1 MGNELGQVLS
11 SVLTDSEGD
20 GLGDMV
26 TGLVERYRKS
36 NVPPPK
42 LLYVDRDCCS
52 TKLKSHFHELSN
64 LVIRLDVWHF
74 MRRFAAGCCSES
86 HALYA
91 TFMSRLSACV
101 FEWDTEDLQRLYAA
115 KRGQLS
121 ASGVCRKRKED
132 VAMHITKKELALHCK
147 RRTRGV
153 EETTLLVKNLIDTF
167 SSDQGNDTMGIPLL
181 NKTSIQQIW
190 EEQKQHISCIQ
201 DVDDPSIQLYTQT
214 GTLKKGG
221 VELPIYRCAR
231 GSTSLESFHL
241 HIDRFIPGKNQTK
254 CSSYKTIMSSSSL
267 RITSVNKKS

>member
-1 MGNELGQVLS
+1 MLYLSKCFKNRSSCTILQVTKKLGGNTAGTASWARNVGNELGHVLS

-26 TGLVERYRKS
+26 TGLVERYRNS

-52 TKLKSHFHELSN
+52 RKLKSHFHEWSN

-101 FEWDTEDLQRLYAA
+101 FEWDTKDLQRLYAA

-121 ASGVCRKRKED
+121 ARGVWRKRKED
-132 VAMHITKKELALHCK
+132 VAMHITKKELAFHSK
-147 RRTRGV
+147 RRIRGV
-153 EETTLLVKNLIDTF
+153 EETTRLIEDLIDSF
-167 SSDQGNDTMGIPLL
+167 SSDKGKDTMSIPLL
-181 NKTSIQQIW
+181 NKTTIQQIW
-190 EEQKQHISCIQ
+190 
-201 DVDDPSIQLYTQT
+201 
-214 GTLKKGG
+214 
-221 VELPIYRCAR
+221 
-231 GSTSLESFHL
+231 
-241 HIDRFIPGKNQTK
+241 
-254 CSSYKTIMSSSSL
+254 
-267 RITSVNKKS
+267 

>member
-1 MGNELGQVLS
+1 MYALQCYIYQNVLRIVLLAQFCRSLKSLEEILLGQLLGPEMWAMSMVTYFP

-52 TKLKSHFHELSN
+52 TKLKSHFQELSN

-121 ASGVCRKRKED
+121 ASGVWRKRKED
-132 VAMHITKKELALHCK
+132 VAMHITKKELAFHCK
-147 RRTRGV
+147 
-153 EETTLLVKNLIDTF
+153 
-167 SSDQGNDTMGIPLL
+167 
-181 NKTSIQQIW
+181 
-190 EEQKQHISCIQ
+190 
-201 DVDDPSIQLYTQT
+201 
-214 GTLKKGG
+214 
-221 VELPIYRCAR
+221 
-231 GSTSLESFHL
+231 
-241 HIDRFIPGKNQTK
+241 
-254 CSSYKTIMSSSSL
+254 
-267 RITSVNKKS
+267 

>member
-1 MGNELGQVLS
+1 MLYLSKCFKNRSSCTILQVTKKLGGNTAGTASWATNVGNELSQVLS

-26 TGLVERYRKS
+26 TGLVERYRNS

-52 TKLKSHFHELSN
+52 RKLKSHFHEWSN

-101 FEWDTEDLQRLYAA
+101 FEWDTKDLQRLYAA

-121 ASGVCRKRKED
+121 ARGCGENG
-132 VAMHITKKELALHCK
+132 KKM
-147 RRTRGV
+147 
-153 EETTLLVKNLIDTF
+153 LL
-167 SSDQGNDTMGIPLL
+167 
-181 NKTSIQQIW
+181 
-190 EEQKQHISCIQ
+190 CI
-201 DVDDPSIQLYTQT
+201 
-214 GTLKKGG
+214 
-221 VELPIYRCAR
+221 
-231 GSTSLESFHL
+231 
-241 HIDRFIPGKNQTK
+241 
-254 CSSYKTIMSSSSL
+254 
-267 RITSVNKKS
+267 